1 LRTPWN
7 VVRHPALPA
16 MGAACIAIV
25 EFWAHSHPSRLIW
38 LKWSGARTT
47 GFPTFSPVDRNQRRT
62 K

>member
-1 LRTPWN
+1 
-7 VVRHPALPA
+7 